1 MLHKDFGSMKIKF
14 TFYSLAIVSFCCLSA
29 VLGCLSAVSDSSEI
43 EFDGKFTIAY
53 SSNVEGYLE
62 PCG

>member
-1 MLHKDFGSMKIKF
+1 MKKKTANF
-14 TFYSLAIVSFCCLSA
+14 SLVIVSLCCLLA
-29 VLGCLSAVSDSSEI
+29 VLGYFSAVTGATEPEGNQKI
-43 EFDGKFTIAY
+43 VIAY

>member
-1 MLHKDFGSMKIKF
+1 MKTKNAF
-14 TFYSLAIVSFCCLSA
+14 FSLAIASLCCLLA
-29 VLGCLSAVSDSSEI
+29 VIGCLSAVSGSDSTET

-53 SSNVEGYLE
+53 SCNVEGYLE

>member
-1 MLHKDFGSMKIKF
+1 MKNKIAF
-14 TFYSLAIVSFCCLSA
+14 FSLAIASLCCLLA
-29 VLGCLSAVSDSSEI
+29 VLGCVSAVTDSASTETVW
-43 EFDGKFTIAY
+43 DGKFTIAY